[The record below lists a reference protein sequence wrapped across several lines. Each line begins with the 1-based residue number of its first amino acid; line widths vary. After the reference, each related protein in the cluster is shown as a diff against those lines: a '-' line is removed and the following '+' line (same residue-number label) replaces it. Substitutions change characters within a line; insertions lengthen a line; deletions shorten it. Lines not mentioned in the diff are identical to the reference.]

1 MNDLR
6 SIPAYLMRGGT
17 SKGLI
22 FHKKD
27 LPSDRNV
34 LTEYLLKIMGSP
46 DVRQINGLGGGTSV
60 TSKVCII
67 SKSLEKDVDIDY
79 FFAQVEVD
87 RNHVDYAPTCGNM
100 LSALGPFAIEE
111 GFVETSDE
119 ITKVNVKSINT
130 NALITLDVPTP
141 DRKLKYSGDFK
152 IDGVPG
158 TGSQILMNFK
168 NLEGKT
174 TGNLFPTGNTTDTFD
189 GINVTC
195 FDLATSM
202 MICDAKE
209 FNILGNENSK
219 ELNNNKKLLDKIE
232 KIRLLAGKKMGMGDV
247 KGKVLPKVSLL
258 SKSVNKNSI
267 ISRYFTPYSW
277 HETHAVTGT
286 CGVASSCLIPGTIG
300 FNLLKKNKS
309 LDIKSE
315 IVKIEHPMGTID
327 CAILLNSN
335 FKNNLILKK
344 DLIKSCGIY
353 RTSRILM
360 KGQVYF

>member
-22 FHKKD
+22 FHKRD
-27 LPSDRNV
+27 LPSDRSL
-34 LTEYLLKIMGSP
+34 LTQYLLKIMGSP
-46 DVRQINGLGGGTSV
+46 DLRQINGVGGGTSV

-111 GFVETSDE
+111 GLVETSNK

-141 DRKLKYSGDFK
+141 DRKLRYSGNFK

-209 FNILGNENSK
+209 FNILGNEDSK
-219 ELNNNKKLLDKIE
+219 ELNNNKKLLDRIE
-232 KIRLLAGKKMGMGDV
+232 QIRLLAGKKMGMGNV
-247 KGKVLPKVSLL
+247 RGKVLPKVSLI
-258 SKSVNKNSI
+258 SKSVNTNSI
-267 ISRYFTPYSW
+267 ISRYFTPYSC

-286 CGVASSCLIPGTIG
+286 CCVASSCLIPGTLG
-300 FNLLKKNKS
+300 FNLLKKDAG
-309 LDIKSE
+309 LDLKSE
-315 IVKIEHPMGTID
+315 IIKIEHPMGNID
-327 CAILLNSN
+327 CSITLNSN
-335 FKNNLILKK
+335 FKNNLISKK
-344 DLIKSCGIY
+344 NLINSCGIY

>member
-27 LPSDRNV
+27 LPNDRNV

-111 GFVETSDE
+111 GLVETSDK

-174 TGNLFPTGNTTDTFD
+174 TGNLFPTGNTTDIFD

-202 MICDAKE
+202 MICDAKQ

-258 SKSVNKNSI
+258 SKSINENSI
-267 ISRYFTPYSW
+267 VSRYFTPYSC

-286 CGVASSCLIPGTIG
+286 CCVASSCLIPGTIG
-300 FNLLKKNKS
+300 FNLLKKNES
-309 LDIKSE
+309 LDLKSE
-315 IVKIEHPMGTID
+315 IIKIEHPMGTID
-327 CAILLNSN
+327 CSIILNSN
-335 FKNNLILKK
+335 FKNNLISKK
-344 DLIKSCGIY
+344 NLINSCGIY
-353 RTSRILM
+353 RTSRVLM